1 MKTLKELY
9 TTIQDGEEVDEK
21 INVAKMVQLRRAMG
35 RRMKLLAKKSATIMK
50 KKRARLKRRS
60 TDKLAKTAQRK
71 AKMMVINRSM
81 GGSVKNNELPL
92 QKRIQIDQKIV
103 ARKAKVIQ
111 KIAKK
116 LLRGLIAGEAQR
128 IRKNKAA
135 QDDAVGD

>member
-9 TTIQDGEEVDEK
+9 STIQEDDVEE
-21 INVAKMVQLRRAMG
+21 KMNPAQAMQLRRAMG
-35 RRMKLLAKKSATIMK
+35 RRMKLLAKKSATKMK

-81 GGSVKNNELPL
+81 GGSVKYNELPL

-116 LLRGLIAGEAQR
+116 LLRGLIAGESQR
-128 IRKNKAA
+128 IRKNKQA
-135 QDDAVGD
+135 QQDAVGD